1 MIVISPSCYISVS
14 GHIKL
19 KANKVQAWD
28 GTGRGEGLGGGVAAK
43 ITGAGGASTQ
53 SSGLAREHAAGKSQV
68 LKAPPLGSG
77 CVVGPGMTLQEQVS
91 FI

>member
-1 MIVISPSCYISVS
+1 M
-14 GHIKL
+14 
-19 KANKVQAWD
+19 
-28 GTGRGEGLGGGVAAK
+28 GGGVAAK

-68 LKAPPLGSG
+68 LKAPLLGFG